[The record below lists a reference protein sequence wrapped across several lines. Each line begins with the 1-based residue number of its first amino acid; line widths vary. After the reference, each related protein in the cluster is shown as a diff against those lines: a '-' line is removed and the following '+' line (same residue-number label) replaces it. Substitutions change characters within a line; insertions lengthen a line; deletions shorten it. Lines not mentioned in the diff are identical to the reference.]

1 MDIVGDAQ
9 EEVDEEVMVR
19 VFPVSPDITLGGVKK
34 NLTITIRNDD
44 GEFMRYIVVE
54 PCCILVLAL

>member
-1 MDIVGDAQ
+1 
-9 EEVDEEVMVR
+9 MVR